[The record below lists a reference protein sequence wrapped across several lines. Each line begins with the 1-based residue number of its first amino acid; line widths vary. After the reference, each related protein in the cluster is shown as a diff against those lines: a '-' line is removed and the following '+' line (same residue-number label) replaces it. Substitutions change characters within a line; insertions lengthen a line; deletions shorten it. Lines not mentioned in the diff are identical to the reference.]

1 MIEPLLS
8 CPSDPMSCVEHLIGY
23 GFTMVFGNPIY
34 SGLFLLIVLVA
45 IGAAIRMSGDTFIL
59 YILVSIILV
68 GTQFL
73 GGNWITMIFLIG
85 AGVVFAFALQ
95 KLIRSR

>member
-8 CPSDPMSCVEHLIGY
+8 CPADPMACLEHIFGY

-34 SGLFLLIVLVA
+34 SGLFLLIVLIA
-45 IGAAIRMSGDTFIL
+45 IGVAIRMSGDVFII
-59 YILVSIILV
+59 YMVISIILV
-68 GTQFL
+68 GGQFL

-85 AGVVFAFALQ
+85 AGVVFALALQ